1 MEAYMVFQDN
11 LAVIS
16 HMQAFTSLETIGGET
31 YPNFTFEY
39 LGDPC
44 LFEIE
49 NRDTGKLTGR
59 LISDLPSEFI
69 KQMPANLIY
78 YRFPVA
84 EYVYLSFNGSYEKI
98 RQAYDYI
105 SSILSQLY
113 IEPIGK
119 TIEVFVNGYP
129 SSNDVVVDVDIWIP
143 TNAPTTGD
151 RLSTRL
157 PEAFPH
163 RKFNF
168 YKS

>member
-1 MEAYMVFQDN
+1 MVFQDN

-16 HMQAFTSLETIGGET
+16 HLQTYTSTTPIGEEI

-49 NRDTGKLTGR
+49 NRDIGKLTGR
-59 LISDLPSEFI
+59 LISDLPKEFI
-69 KQMPANLIY
+69 KKMPASLIY

-84 EYVYLSFNGSYEKI
+84 EYVYLSYNGSYGKI
-98 RQAYDYI
+98 STAYQYI

-119 TIEVFVNGYP
+119 SIEVFPNGYP
-129 SSNDVVVDVDIWIP
+129 KRDDAVVAVDIWIP